1 MPESK
6 KQDFIEVGG
15 RKYLWNRLPTTA
27 SVQLWN
33 ELSPVIVPTL
43 MEVVINL
50 PLVFID
56 GKPQMVNFATRE
68 LTGLPDALRK
78 ALKELPHERQMRI
91 AGLALRDT
99 MVGQSSVASDF
110 DKHVDGTWEFY
121 ELLGKALWLQY
132 GNFTSDPGG
141 TGARLLGLWEKLGS
155 KGSTTSAGPS
165 SAS

>member
-33 ELSPVIVPTL
+33 ELSPAIVPAVV
-43 MEVVINL
+43 EVIINS
-50 PLVFID
+50 PVVFIQ
-56 GKPQMVNFATRE
+56 GKPQLVDFATRE
-68 LTGLPDALRK
+68 LTGLPDAMRK
-78 ALKELPHERQMRI
+78 LLKELPHERQMAI
-91 AGLALRDT
+91 AKLALRDT
-99 MVGQSSVASDF
+99 MVGQESVAKDF

-132 GNFTSDPGG
+132 GNFTGVPGG
-141 TGARLLGLWEKLGS
+141 IGARLLGLWQGLGS
-155 KGSTTSAGPS
+155 KDSTTSAGPS